1 MCSTTW
7 RSRGGLP
14 RLINNLAVAALICA
28 FAAKKA
34 IVDASSSRAAVA
46 EMSAE

>member
-1 MCSTTW
+1 
-7 RSRGGLP
+7 
-14 RLINNLAVAALICA
+14 LINNLAVAALISA

-34 IVDASSSRAAVA
+34 IVDEGSARAAVA